1 MEKILL
7 ADGTELE
14 VQPGA
19 SLGETKI
26 VVSDFEELGTAA
38 EALIKE
44 GNLATMQYKNDE
56 QVTGIYP
63 DMKLESPLFTEVDYY
78 TDNKK
83 VTATI
88 RIREKT
94 EVEKRL
100 DAIEAKQ
107 SELDQSQQIQDGAI
121 LDLAGMV
128 GGEV

>member
-1 MEKILL
+1 MEKIVL

-19 SLGETKI
+19 SLGETR
-26 VVSDFEELGTAA
+26 VVAADFTALGAVA

-44 GNLATMQYKNDE
+44 GNLATVQYKNGE
-56 QVTGIYP
+56 QITGNYS
-63 DMKLESPLFTEVDYY
+63 DMKLESPMFAEVDYY
-78 TDNKK
+78 TDDKK
-83 VTATI
+83 VTAAI

-107 SELDQSQQIQDGAI
+107 AELDQSQRVQDGAI
-121 LDLAGMV
+121 LDLASVV
-128 GGEV
+128 GGES

>member
-1 MEKILL
+1 MEKIVL

-14 VQPGA
+14 VQSGA
-19 SLGETKI
+19 SLGATKI
-26 VVSDFEELGTAA
+26 IATDFAGLGTIA
-38 EALIKE
+38 EALTKE
-44 GNLATMQYKNDE
+44 GNLATVQYKNGDR
-56 QVTGIYP
+56 VTGDYL

-78 TDNKK
+78 TDDKK
-83 VTATI
+83 VIATI

-107 SELDQSQQIQDGAI
+107 AELDQSQQIQDGAI

-128 GGEV
+128 GGEA

>member
-1 MEKILL
+1 MEKIVL

-14 VQPGA
+14 VQSGA
-19 SLGETKI
+19 SLGATKI
-26 VVSDFEELGTAA
+26 IVTDFVGLGSIA
-38 EALIKE
+38 EALTKE
-44 GNLATMQYKNDE
+44 GNLATVQYKNGD
-56 QVTGIYP
+56 QVTGDYL

-78 TDNKK
+78 TDDKK
-83 VTATI
+83 VIATI

-107 SELDQSQQIQDGAI
+107 AELDQSQQIQDGAI

-128 GGEV
+128 GGEA